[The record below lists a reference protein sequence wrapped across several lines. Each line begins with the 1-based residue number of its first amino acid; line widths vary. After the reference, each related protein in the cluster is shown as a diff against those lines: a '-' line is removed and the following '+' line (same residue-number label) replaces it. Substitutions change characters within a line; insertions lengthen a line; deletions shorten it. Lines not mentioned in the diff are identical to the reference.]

1 MRFARPRTIIA
12 FFVTAALLIAGAVSL
27 SGQAVARTADHAS
40 AATSTNI
47 WGDSKPTG
55 AALDTDPLGAELGTT
70 FIPAV
75 DGQATAIRFY
85 KVKGVTGKHT
95 GSIWDADG
103 TQMATVTFTDES
115 DSGWQTATLSKPV
128 SLTSGTSYVVSY
140 RVPAG
145 GYYAAT
151 ENFSGK
157 SSSEHL
163 DVSRSNSG
171 VYSYSQSGSHPRSQ
185 WRSSQYWADLTFVPA
200 EGSGAG
206 EGTTPTPTEP
216 TTPTPAPTEPPTPTE
231 PTTPVPAPTEPTT
244 PVPAPTEPT
253 TPAPTPTDPPSSS
266 TAGFPTRTSAGLPS
280 GWQPT
285 KQVNGNYY
293 VRTAGAVVEDLRI
306 TNGTIIIEAANVTVR
321 RVQFVGSSLVN
332 GAGPACFPNVLIE
345 DSEFTANGT
354 TRDNDSPVIQF
365 GGYTARN
372 IVIDGVPE
380 GLRVG
385 GSDIGCGPVTV
396 ADSFIRVKSPDV
408 CTDGWHGDGIQGY
421 GGDKLT
427 VRNTTIIMDVVNDCY
442 GTSPFFY
449 PKNQGNTAVDIDGLL
464 VGGSSGYPFRSGMP
478 GPVKNLNVIEGSWVY
493 GPVDV
498 NCSVTSAFDAQVVKL
513 DAAGQPVSTGKKI
526 GCTGEGN

>member
-1 MRFARPRTIIA
+1 MIFTRPRTLVSRSARPRTIVA
-12 FFVTAALLIAGAVSL
+12 FFLTAALLIAGAVSL
-27 SGQAVARTADHAS
+27 SGQAVAHNAERVS
-40 AATSTNI
+40 AERVSTATSTNI
-47 WGDSKPTG
+47 WGASKPKNV
-55 AALDTDPLGAELGTT
+55 ALDTDSLGAELGTT
-70 FIPAV
+70 FTPTV
-75 DGQATAIRFY
+75 DGHVTEVRFY
-85 KVKGVTGKHT
+85 KVKGVTGTHT
-95 GSIWDADG
+95 GSIWAADG
-103 TQMATVTFTDES
+103 SRMATVTFTNES

-145 GYYAAT
+145 GKYAAT

-157 SSSEHL
+157 SSSASL
-163 DVSRSNSG
+163 DVSSNNSG
-171 VYSYSQSGSHPRSQ
+171 VYTYSKAGSHPRSQ

-200 EGSGAG
+200 DASGVG
-206 EGTTPTPTEP
+206 EGTKPTPMP
-216 TTPTPAPTEPPTPTE
+216 PAPKPTEPPTPT
-231 PTTPVPAPTEPTT
+231 PTEP
-244 PVPAPTEPT
+244 PT
-253 TPAPTPTDPPSSS
+253 TPAPAPAPTTAPAPPTS

-285 KQVNGNYY
+285 NQVSGNYY

-306 TNGTIIIEAANVTVR
+306 TNGTIVIEAANVTVR

-332 GAGPACFPNVLIE
+332 GAGPSCFPNVLIE

-372 IVIDGVPE
+372 IVVDGVPE

-498 NCSVTSAFDAQVVKL
+498 NCSAVSAFQAQVVKL
-513 DAAGQPVSTGKKI
+513 NAAGQPVSTGKNI
-526 GCTGEGN
+526 ACTGEGN